1 MINRLKSNLITTIL
15 ALGSM
20 GVVAHAGAITT
31 TFTFD
36 NPAYGTLTPET
47 GGSNQDSAI
56 ASYITNE
63 LVAAGCVG
71 CSVTVTGAVV
81 DTTYNGDSHVVGPN
95 TGTTRNPVY
104 KSVTLGDSNGA
115 TNNAVTPNSSYDN
128 FLANTTNGSDQIS
141 QEISLVFHG
150 LSVTN
155 LSFDFEIFPD
165 GTCSQLNSGQRWDSN
180 CGGYGNPDL
189 PDFSLT
195 AGNGGSDTAVTAF
208 GTGGTVF
215 GVVPGSGDGNEKNS
229 PDMHNETAPQY
240 IGVSGPLTLAGD
252 TDINFIDW
260 PATIG
265 VDNLSITFDPTPKVP
280 EPSSIFLLGTVA
292 GALLLKARRS
302 FGVRR
307 MK

>member
-1 MINRLKSNLITTIL
+1 MINRLKSNLVMTIL

-31 TFTFD
+31 TITFD

-56 ASYITNE
+56 ASYITNQ
-63 LVAAGCVG
+63 LVAAGCTG

-81 DTTYNGDSHVVGPN
+81 DTTYSGDGHVVGPN
-95 TGTTRNPVY
+95 G
-104 KSVTLGDSNGA
+104 KSLTLGNSNGA
-115 TNNAVTPNSSYDN
+115 TNNAVTPNSGYDN

-141 QEISLVFHG
+141 DEISLVFHG
-150 LSVTN
+150 LSVTG

-165 GTCSQLNSGQRWDSN
+165 GTCPSLDN
-180 CGGYGNPDL
+180 CGYRDANL

-229 PDMHNETAPQY
+229 PGMHDETAPQY

-265 VDNLSITFDPTPKVP
+265 VDNLSVTFDPTPKVP
-280 EPSSIFLLGTVA
+280 EPSSIFLLATVA

-302 FGVRR
+302 FGVRGT
-307 MK
+307 K

>member
-1 MINRLKSNLITTIL
+1 MINRLKSNLVTTIL

-20 GVVAHAGAITT
+20 GVVAQAGAITT

-47 GGSNQDSAI
+47 GNSNQDSAI
-56 ASYITNE
+56 ATYITNQ

-81 DTTYNGDSHVVGPN
+81 DTTYSGDSHVVGPN

-104 KSVTLGDSNGA
+104 TPVTLGDTNGA
-115 TNNAVTPNSSYDN
+115 ISNAVTPSTSYDN
-128 FLANTTNGSDQIS
+128 FLANTTNGSHQVSD
-141 QEISLVFHG
+141 EISLVFHG
-150 LSVTN
+150 LSVIG

-165 GTCSQLNSGQRWDSN
+165 GTCPSLSN
-180 CGGYGNPDL
+180 CGGKGDPNL

-208 GTGGTVF
+208 GSGGTVF
-215 GVVPGSGDGNEKNS
+215 GVVPGSGDGNETNS
-229 PDMHNETAPQY
+229 PAMHNETAPQY
-240 IGVSGPLTLAGD
+240 IGVSGPLTFAGD

-265 VDNLSITFDPTPKVP
+265 VDNIKLTFDPTNPVP
-280 EPSSIFLLGTVA
+280 EPGSIFLLGTA
-292 GALLLKARRS
+292 MSALALALRKKLA
-302 FGVRR
+302 
-307 MK
+307 

>member
-1 MINRLKSNLITTIL
+1 MINRLKSTLVTTIL
-15 ALGSM
+15 ALGST
-20 GVVAHAGAITT
+20 GIVAHAGAITT

-36 NPAYGTLTPET
+36 NTAYGTLTPET
-47 GGSNQDSAI
+47 GSSNQDSAI
-56 ASYITNE
+56 ASYITNQ

-81 DTTYNGDSHVVGPN
+81 DTTYDGDGHVVGPN

-104 KSVTLGDSNGA
+104 TPVTLGDTNGA
-115 TNNAVTPNSSYDN
+115 TNNAVTPSSNHDN

-141 QEISLVFHG
+141 DEISLVFHG
-150 LSVTN
+150 LSVTS

-165 GTCSQLNSGQRWDSN
+165 GTCSSLDYYG
-180 CGGYGNPDL
+180 CGGYGNPNL
-189 PDFSLT
+189 PDFTLT

-215 GVVPGSGDGNEKNS
+215 GVVPGSGDGNERNS
-229 PDMHNETAPQY
+229 PDMDNETAPQY

-280 EPSSIFLLGTVA
+280 EPSSIFLLATAA

-302 FGVRR
+302 FGVRGT
-307 MK
+307 K